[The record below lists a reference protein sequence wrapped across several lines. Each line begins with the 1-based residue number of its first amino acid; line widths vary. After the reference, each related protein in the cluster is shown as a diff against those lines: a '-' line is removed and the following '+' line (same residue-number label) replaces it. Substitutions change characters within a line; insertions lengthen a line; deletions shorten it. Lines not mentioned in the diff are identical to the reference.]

1 MGKSSEAATSS
12 KSDKAPSSVQEQP
25 TPQGYPDW
33 AAMQAYYGPGVA
45 MPPYF
50 STTVVPGHP
59 PHPFVWS
66 PQPLMTPFGA
76 PYTAIYPPGVYPHP
90 SMPPGSQAPT
100 VAPSSSANEAVVM
113 LAPLTIEA
121 PAKSSSDKE
130 KSPVKKFKG
139 IDGLVS
145 IGNGSAKNTAGD
157 PAQKLTQSRENDTEV
172 STEGS
177 DGCIESRG
185 KKIHKK
191 RSSEDTH
198 NSGND
203 GKVKTLVSPVPTVA
217 TNGSAHPALA
227 LIPVPADIV
236 EKTASIVAPSKATG
250 GLGLKVSTI
259 VKANPVSPVTSAML
273 TGGDG
278 ALNEHWIQDERTLKR
293 ERRKQ
298 SNRESARRSRL
309 RKQAETEELA
319 MKVDALTNENLSLRS
334 EINRLREKS
343 ENLRLEN
350 TALMDKLKKANMN
363 LTEEGVAHE
372 GGDSHGTK
380 SIGTENLLSRMN
392 NSGANTDSDQWENA
406 GHENSSGKLYQLLDS
421 SPRTTDAVAAG

>member
-12 KSDKAPSSVQEQP
+12 KSDKAPSSAQEQP

-59 PHPFVWS
+59 PHPFMWS

-90 SMPPGSQAPT
+90 SMPHGSQAPT
-100 VAPSSSANEAVVM
+100 IAPSSSGNEAIVM
-113 LAPLTIEA
+113 LAPLAIEA
-121 PAKSSSDKE
+121 PTKSSSDKE

-145 IGNGSAKNTAGD
+145 IANGSAKNSAGD

-177 DGCIESRG
+177 DGCMESRG
-185 KKIHKK
+185 KKICRK

-198 NSGND
+198 NSGKD
-203 GKVKTLVSPVPTVA
+203 GKVKTLVSPVPTVV
-217 TNGSAHPALA
+217 TNGSAHPSFA
-227 LIPVPADIV
+227 LIPVPADIA
-236 EKTASIVAPSKATG
+236 EKTASTVAPSNATA

-273 TGGDG
+273 TGSDG
-278 ALNEHWIQDERTLKR
+278 ALNEHWIQDDRALKR

-363 LTEEGVAHE
+363 LTEEVVHE
-372 GGDSHGTK
+372 TGDSHGTK

-392 NSGANTDSDQWENA
+392 NSGSNTNSDQWENE